1 MRNIIKRIIAVF
13 LVIIANISLVACD
26 VNILDTSVFGEE
38 GTHRENKT
46 EDESENENG
55 SEVVLSVNATEQ
67 SSDTWKMTYK
77 GCEVSK
83 EIDSFTTAENGKEF
97 VFVFFEI
104 ENISDELQVFDLF
117 SADFYVD
124 GFKISQTLYGGSVN
138 DSFQLVGMEIQS
150 ERKVNGY
157 FLFQTS
163 SDWSELEIIYND
175 SSYDEDDE
183 NVIRFILNRNGE

>member
-26 VNILDTSVFGEE
+26 VNILDTSVFGEV
-38 GTHRENKT
+38 GTHGENKT

-83 EIDSFTTAENGKEF
+83 QIDSFTTAENGKEF
-97 VFVFFEI
+97 VFVFLKLKIFQM
-104 ENISDELQVFDLF
+104 NYRF
-117 SADFYVD
+117 SICLVRIFMLMGLKYHRHYMEV
-124 GFKISQTLYGGSVN
+124 
-138 DSFQLVGMEIQS
+138 QLMIHF
-150 ERKVNGY
+150 N
-157 FLFQTS
+157 
-163 SDWSELEIIYND
+163 
-175 SSYDEDDE
+175 
-183 NVIRFILNRNGE
+183 